1 MGRFGRLDQNH
12 DSLLDLLVG
21 RELGSEV
28 FGELGRFHRRV
39 TDVFNPKTQL
49 RDETETTVLNICSR
63 IPIAASRQM
72 LRLKPSGT
80 IGLKSAQID
89 SLHFTDDFSP
99 RHRLCN
105 LTALCSE
112 LPQVEHVCDCAFS
125 GALKR

>member
-1 MGRFGRLDQNH
+1 MGRFGRLDQND
-12 DSLLDLLVG
+12 DSLLDLVVG

-28 FGELGRFHRRV
+28 FGELDRFHRRV

-80 IGLKSAQID
+80 IGLKGS
-89 SLHFTDDFSP
+89 
-99 RHRLCN
+99 
-105 LTALCSE
+105 
-112 LPQVEHVCDCAFS
+112 
-125 GALKR
+125 